1 MMKLKNLIKDLE
13 LGKVYTDKDRKPF
26 KVNEERLNEFNKA
39 HFLNL
44 IKQEI
49 DSLKGQIAYSKDKVR
64 YKGTPDWEKKE
75 FKAVLK
81 DKVKDLAKTI
91 KHYKRVQSMKEGQLS
106 EKVNQSKVNASFTR
120 VVAFIR
126 KESKKLND
134 DDLYEM
140 TRKLEKW
147 LK

>member
-1 MMKLKNLIKDLE
+1 MIKL
-13 LGKVYTDKDRKPF
+13 
-26 KVNEERLNEFNKA
+26 
-39 HFLNL
+39 
-44 IKQEI
+44 
-49 DSLKGQIAYSKDKVR
+49 
-64 YKGTPDWEKKE
+64 
-75 FKAVLK
+75 
-81 DKVKDLAKTI
+81 KDLAKTI

>member
-1 MMKLKNLIKDLE
+1 MIKLKE
-13 LGKVYTDKDRKPF
+13 LLK
-26 KVNEERLNEFNKA
+26 EFNKA

-44 IKQEI
+44 IQKEI
-49 DSLKGQIAYSKDKVR
+49 DSLKGQIAYAKDKVN
-64 YKGTPDWEKKE
+64 YKGTADWEKKE